1 MHGSMDGNDPRADA
15 VITQGDLRRERLR
28 FQNFSFTRS
37 PNGQCVAQVELDW
50 MDGHTTTGRATG
62 QSSPMGDLRLSAD
75 AALHAI
81 QTFVGGQMQFEL
93 LGVKA
98 LRAFD
103 ANIVIVSVAQKRP
116 EGPMRLL
123 GSFLA
128 EEDQPRAAAL
138 AVLNATNRVLS
149 HFLASR

>member
-1 MHGSMDGNDPRADA
+1 MHGSMDGDDPRADA

-28 FQNFSFTRS
+28 FQSFSFTRA
-37 PNGQCVAQVELDW
+37 PNGTCVAQVELDW

-116 EGPMRLL
+116 EGPVRLL

-149 HFLASR
+149 QFLASR

>member
-1 MHGSMDGNDPRADA
+1 MQGSTDGTDPRSES
-15 VITQGDLRRERLR
+15 VITQADMRRERLR
-28 FQNFSFTRS
+28 FHGFSFTRS
-37 PNGQCVAQVELDW
+37 PNGQCVATVELDW
-50 MDGHTTTGRATG
+50 MDGHMTTGRATG
-62 QSSPMGDLRLSAD
+62 QSSPMGDLRLAAE

-81 QTFVGGQMQFEL
+81 QTFVDGQLQFDL

-103 ANIVIVSVAQKRP
+103 ANIVIVSVAQRRP
-116 EGPMRLL
+116 EGQIRLL

-138 AVLNATNRVLS
+138 AVLNATNRLLS
-149 HFLASR
+149 NYQATR